1 MFRCPKRSRQLNSFR
16 RLGRIW
22 STTPCL
28 RRIISFNWPFLFS
41 IVCVWTA
48 GSVGS
53 TKWSPWF
60 TARCRKRLS
69 RCNLRYD
76 RHSSVITFEPNL
88 TWRKMI
94 GISVAALRLR
104 TIRKYDKPYPR
115 STMANIHFGRLRTL
129 LPLRPCLLFRKVSS
143 ASTVNPPP
151 PNRMGSKIADAN
163 LTELLVAIN
172 DVTMCN
178 FCFKFSVFE
187 RQIHAP

>member
-22 STTPCL
+22 LTTPCL

-53 TKWSPWF
+53 TKWNPWF

-104 TIRKYDKPYPR
+104 TIRKYYKPDLR
-115 STMANIHFGRLRTL
+115 STMAY
-129 LPLRPCLLFRKVSS
+129 PLWASSNSSSS
-143 ASTVNPPP
+143 APMSPLHPTQESFV
-151 PNRMGSKIADAN
+151 GFYS
-163 LTELLVAIN
+163 
-172 DVTMCN
+172 
-178 FCFKFSVFE
+178 
-187 RQIHAP
+187 